1 MRGQS
6 LTSEELRTL
15 LALAKRAL
23 WGPHDVREKLQD
35 QGLNIVPASFYST
48 IPSLKE
54 LAAGFEYTADAAGP
68 YDDGKLFLRT
78 RIEEF
83 TGSLVDYASEF
94 DPPIDVAPAGND
106 AFYWQNPAFSRLD
119 AMAYYCTL
127 RHFRPKRVLEVGAGF
142 STLVADEALRKN
154 GSGEIIIIEPYPKP
168 LLTGLASVSRIIE
181 RPVQSI
187 PAPEMIRLVEDCDVW
202 FIDSTHTVKA
212 GSDCLYLYLKVMPYL
227 ESPVLCHSH
236 DIFLPYGM
244 PQRWIRDLHI
254 YWTEQYLLQ
263 AYLLDNPKAQVLFG
277 SNYVHRH
284 LPELAT
290 RMMSG
295 RFESGGSSL
304 WYALNNPGS
313 GASDRA

>member
-1 MRGQS
+1 MQDRP

-15 LALAKRAL
+15 VALAKRAL
-23 WGPHDVREKLQD
+23 WGPQDVREKIQN
-35 QGLNIVPASFYST
+35 QGLNVVPASFYSP

-54 LAAGFEYTADAAGP
+54 LAAGFENTTDATGP
-68 YDDGKLFLRT
+68 YDDGKLFLRI

-83 TGSLVDYASEF
+83 IDSLVDYASEF
-94 DPPIDVAPAGND
+94 HPPIDAAAAGND
-106 AFYWQNPAFSRLD
+106 AFHWQNPAFSRLD
-119 AMAYYCTL
+119 AMAYYCIL
-127 RHFRPKRVLEVGAGF
+127 RHFRPKRVVEVGAGF

-154 GSGEIIIIEPYPKP
+154 GSGEIIIIEPYPKSF
-168 LLTGLASVSRIIE
+168 LTRLGSVSSIIE

-212 GSDCLYLYLKVMPYL
+212 GSDCLFLYLKVMPYL

-244 PQRWIRDLHI
+244 PLRWITDLHI

-284 LPELAT
+284 LLEQAK

-295 RFESGGSSL
+295 RFEPGGL
-304 WYALNNPGS
+304 IVVFPK
-313 GASDRA
+313 